1 MTMKLDI
8 KTEKSKPEPIK
19 QFIQL
24 IYESDDVLSVYR
36 FTLNNNLYEV
46 EKYRDGDGWIWNGT
60 TVTIEEA
67 NKAIKWGDC
76 YAEIKKY
83 ENK

>member
-1 MTMKLDI
+1 MAFKLDI

-19 QFIQL
+19 QFICL
-24 IYESDDVLSVYR
+24 REESDLLCVYR
-36 FTLNNNLYEV
+36 FTLNNNIYRI
-46 EKYRDGDGWIWNGT
+46 EKYGQLGWRWTGDSA
-60 TVTIEEA
+60 TIEEA
-67 NKAIKWGDC
+67 NKVIKWGDC